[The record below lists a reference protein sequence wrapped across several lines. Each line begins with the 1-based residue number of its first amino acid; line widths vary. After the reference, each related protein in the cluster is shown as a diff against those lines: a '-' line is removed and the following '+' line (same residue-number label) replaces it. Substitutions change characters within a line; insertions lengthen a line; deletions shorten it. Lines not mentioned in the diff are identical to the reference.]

1 MSIAAQKVLSD
12 AKALSPDEMR
22 VLLRDISE
30 VLEDLEDAEDA
41 ERVLGEIVRG
51 ETTTSSLDEVMKS
64 LGITDADLD
73 R

>member
-30 VLEDLEDAEDA
+30 VLEDLEDAE
-41 ERVLGEIVRG
+41 RVLGEIVRG
-51 ETTTSSLDEVMKS
+51 ETTTSTLDEVMKS

>member
-30 VLEDLEDAEDA
+30 VLEDLEDLLLQVMQLVKVV
-41 ERVLGEIVRG
+41 VLIQ
-51 ETTTSSLDEVMKS
+51 
-64 LGITDADLD
+64 
-73 R
+73 